1 MIIAP
6 AKPAQPIDN
15 APPREGKPRSRR
27 GPSLPGMGA
36 AVLLMALAPAVAA
49 VWAVRW
55 FVTQDSPAHV
65 YNAEILARSF
75 DKASPFGAV
84 YAVRWEPIPNWFG
97 HVLLAALTRVL
108 PAQAADRVVT
118 TLALAGFA
126 AAVYWLRHQVAGSGR
141 ASRMSS
147 AAGALLAAILAM
159 NVTWLLGF
167 TSFTLGACLF
177 PITLGY
183 WWPRR
188 DDLGARDV
196 LVVGALLILGYFC
209 HLLSLG
215 LTVVALGIL
224 ALATPLPARPSDEA
238 PGAIPWRR
246 LRARLVPLAAAGLPL
261 VPLGIAYLRLASRGG
276 PLRPLWD
283 NLLDPLKL
291 SSWRSQLTWADPIT
305 LMRKDALPFSDRTG
319 PWFLATA
326 PILWLAAALGIWL
339 LAQVVDRARQARHRA
354 ADESSPAARRGWW
367 ILAALMIV
375 GGAVGPD
382 TLGPQHGNYLPQ
394 RVVLC
399 GLVSLSVLFE
409 IDARRYAGRAAL
421 GALGVAVA
429 LQSAIV
435 WDYATC
441 SDRTAGE
448 VLRARDAIGRGRRV
462 VFLTA
467 AVPCRFR
474 SNPML
479 HIDNWLGVESD
490 NVVWGNYETRHY
502 YFPVHFRDGLDR
514 PMPEEIEN
522 LVRDGVAG
530 TATVADWRRF
540 LARHADAIDIL
551 VTYRSGPLLNAIA
564 GSFFRQVGHRGDVRI
579 LERDS
584 IPRLAR
590 EQEPDDQATRN

>member
-6 AKPAQPIDN
+6 AKPAEPIDD
-15 APPREGKPRSRR
+15 APPRERKPRSRR
-27 GPSLPGMGA
+27 TPALPGMGA
-36 AVLLMALAPAVAA
+36 LVLLMALAPAVAA

-55 FVTQDSPAHV
+55 FVTQDSPAHI

-75 DKASPFGAV
+75 DQASPFGTFF
-84 YAVRWEPIPNWFG
+84 AVRWEPIPNWFG
-97 HVLLAALTRVL
+97 HVLLAALTRIL

-126 AAVYWLRHQVAGSGR
+126 AAVYWLRHQVAGPGR
-141 ASRMSS
+141 TCLMSS

-188 DDLGARDV
+188 DDLRARDI
-196 LVVGALLILGYFC
+196 LVVGALLVLGYFC
-209 HLLSLG
+209 HLVSLG

-224 ALATPLPARPSDEA
+224 ALATPLPTRPGGQA
-238 PGAIPWRR
+238 PGVIPWRR
-246 LRARLVPLAAAGLPL
+246 LSARLVPLAVAGLPL

-276 PLRPLWD
+276 PMRPLWD

-291 SSWRSQLTWADPIT
+291 SSWRSQLAWADPIT
-305 LMRKDALPFSDRTG
+305 LMRKDALPLSDRTG

-326 PILWLAAALGIWL
+326 PVLWLAAALGIWL
-339 LAQVVDRARQARHRA
+339 LVQVVDRVGHNRQRTAGASRL
-354 ADESSPAARRGWW
+354 SVRRGWW
-367 ILAALMIV
+367 ILAALLIV

-382 TLGPQHGNYLPQ
+382 TLGPEHGNYLPQ

-399 GLVSLSVLFE
+399 GLVALSVLFE
-409 IDARRYAGRAAL
+409 IDASRYAGRAVL
-421 GALGVAVA
+421 GALGVAA
-429 LQSAIV
+429 AFQSAIV

-490 NVVWGNYETRHY
+490 NVVWGDYETRHY
-502 YFPVHFRDGLDR
+502 YFPVHFRAGLDR
-514 PMPEEIEN
+514 PMPEEVEN
-522 LVRDGVAG
+522 LVRDGAAG
-530 TATVADWRRF
+530 IATHTDWRRF
-540 LARHADAIDIL
+540 LARHADAIDVL
-551 VTYRSGPLLNAIA
+551 VTYRSGPPLDAA
-564 GSFFRQVGHRGDVRI
+564 TGPFFRQVGRRGDVRI

-590 EQEPDDQATRN
+590 EQDDKEKEPRN

>member
-1 MIIAP
+1 M
-6 AKPAQPIDN
+6 
-15 APPREGKPRSRR
+15 
-27 GPSLPGMGA
+27 PGMGA
-36 AVLLMALAPAVAA
+36 AVLVMALAPAVAA
-49 VWAVRW
+49 VWAVGW

-75 DKASPFGAV
+75 DRASPFRAFF
-84 YAVRWEPIPNWFG
+84 AVRWEPIPNWFG
-97 HVLLAALTRVL
+97 HVLMAALMQIL
-108 PAQAADRVVT
+108 PAQTADRVVT

-126 AAVYWLRHQVAGSGR
+126 AATYWLRHQVAGPGR
-141 ASRMSS
+141 AGRMSS

-177 PITLGY
+177 PVTLGF

-188 DDLGARDV
+188 DDLRARDV
-196 LVVGALLILGYFC
+196 VILWALLGMGYFC
-209 HLLSLG
+209 HLVSLG
-215 LTVVALGIL
+215 LTVIGLGIL
-224 ALATPLPARPSDEA
+224 AVATPLPARRGDEP

-246 LRARLVPLAAAGLPL
+246 LRVRLVPLAAAGVPL

-276 PLRPLWD
+276 SLRPLWD
-283 NLLDPLKL
+283 NLPDPLTL
-291 SSWRSQLTWADPIT
+291 SSWHSQLTWADPIT
-305 LMRKDALPFSDRTG
+305 LMRKDTLPFVERTG

-326 PILWLAAALGIWL
+326 PVLWLAAALGIWL
-339 LAQVVDRARQARHRA
+339 LVQIVDRARRDRWRVAV
-354 ADESSPAARRGWW
+354 ESSAGVLRGWW
-367 ILAALMIV
+367 VLAALMIV

-409 IDARRYAGRAAL
+409 IDARKFAARFAI
-421 GALGVAVA
+421 GALVGAVG

-435 WDYATC
+435 WDYATY

-502 YFPVHFRDGLDR
+502 YFPVHFRTGLDR
-514 PMPEEIEN
+514 PMPEEVEN
-522 LVRDGVAG
+522 LVRDGASG
-530 TATVADWRRF
+530 AATGADWRRF
-540 LARHADAIDIL
+540 LARHADAIDVL
-551 VTYRSGPLLNAIA
+551 VTYRSGPQLDAAA
-564 GSFFRQVGHRGDVRI
+564 GPFFRQVRRRGDVRI

-590 EQEPDDQATRN
+590 EQDDQETRN

>member
-1 MIIAP
+1 MSIAP
-6 AKPAQPIDN
+6 GKPTEPVDAAD
-15 APPREGKPRSRR
+15 PPLREEKPRSRR
-27 GPSLPGMGA
+27 VPAMPGMGA
-36 AVLLMALAPAVAA
+36 AILVMALAPAVAA

-75 DKASPFGAV
+75 DRASPFGAFF
-84 YAVRWEPIPNWFG
+84 AIRWEPIPNWFG
-97 HVLLAALTRVL
+97 HVLLASLMRIL
-108 PAQAADRVVT
+108 PAQTADRVVT

-126 AAVYWLRHQVAGSGR
+126 AAVYWLRHQVAGSVR
-141 ASRMSS
+141 PCRMSS

-188 DDLGARDV
+188 DDLSARDV
-196 LVVGALLILGYFC
+196 LVMAGLLVLGYFC
-209 HLLSLG
+209 HLVSLG
-215 LTVVALGIL
+215 LTVAGLGIL
-224 ALATPLPARPSDEA
+224 ALATPLPARASDEA
-238 PGAIPWRR
+238 PGPIPWRR

-261 VPLGIAYLRLASRGG
+261 IPLGVAYLRLASRGG

-283 NLLDPLKL
+283 NLPDPLKL
-291 SSWRSQLTWADPIT
+291 SSWRGQLTWADPIT
-305 LMRKDALPFSDRTG
+305 LMRKDALPLSDHIG

-326 PILWLAAALGIWL
+326 PLLWVAAALGIWL
-339 LAQVVDRARQARHRA
+339 LAQVVDRARRDPQRVAG
-354 ADESSPAARRGWW
+354 ESGAGVLRGWW
-367 ILAALMIV
+367 ILAAVMIV

-399 GLVSLSVLFE
+399 GLVALSVLFR
-409 IDARRYAGRAAL
+409 IDARRYAGRATL

-429 LQSAIV
+429 LQSTIV
-435 WDYATC
+435 WDYAIH

-502 YFPVHFRDGLDR
+502 YFPVHFRAGLDR
-514 PMPEEIEN
+514 PMPDEVEN
-522 LVRDGVAG
+522 LVRDGAAG
-530 TATVADWRRF
+530 IATSADWRRF

-551 VTYRSGPLLNAIA
+551 VTFRSSPPLDAA
-564 GSFFRQVGHRGDVRI
+564 VEPFFRLVDRRGDVRI

-590 EQEPDDQATRN
+590 EQDDEAKRN